1 MHQDGSWNT
10 NVVHT
15 WRPLSVWEDELLT
28 RRSMQGKVALSRAE
42 GAPGLE
48 AKVAKGGS
56 RRASRLEQTLGEA
69 YKVLFRLNIHD
80 VLMYSNWEYVS

>member
-1 MHQDGSWNT
+1 MHQNGSWNT

-28 RRSMQGKVALSRAE
+28 RRLMQGKVALSRAE

-48 AKVAKGGS
+48 AKVIKGGS
-56 RRASRLEQTLGEA
+56 RRASRLEQTVGEA
-69 YKVLFRLNIHD
+69 YKVCLDSTF
-80 VLMYSNWEYVS
+80 MTY